1 MASNVEHLFV
11 CLTAICMSVVAVVVY
26 VVHFC
31 FVHLMSNLKF
41 IAETNVKE
49 LSPLFSS
56 RSFMFSGL
64 TFKS

>member
-1 MASNVEHLFV
+1 MSDGHLYVCSNCC
-11 CLTAICMSVVAVVVY
+11 CLCCSLLLLLP
-26 VVHFC
+26 
-31 FVHLMSNLKF
+31 VHLVSNLKF